1 MDEKNIFERATRHKY
16 RFPFR
21 GLCTVED
28 LWDLSVTNLDS
39 VFKELNKQ
47 QKNNSE
53 ESLLDTKSDKDVAL
67 NDMIEIVKY
76 IVAVKQK
83 EQADRILQKE
93 QKERE
98 QRIMDIIKRKEDEA
112 LEHMSIAELSNLI
125 KK

>member
-1 MDEKNIFERATRHKY
+1 MSEKNIFEQATRSKY

-28 LWDLSVTNLDS
+28 LWDLSVTNLDT
-39 VFKELNKQ
+39 VFKELNR
-47 QKNNSE
+47 QKKNSSE

-83 EQADRILQKE
+83 EQADRILS
-93 QKERE
+93 RAVSYTHLTLPTTS
-98 QRIMDIIKRKEDEA
+98 RV
-112 LEHMSIAELSNLI
+112 
-125 KK
+125 

>member
-1 MDEKNIFERATRHKY
+1 MSEKNIFEQATRNKY

-28 LWDLSVTNLDS
+28 LWDLSVTNLDT
-39 VFKELNKQ
+39 VFKELNR
-47 QKNNSE
+47 QKKNSSE

-83 EQADRILQKE
+83 EQADRILSME

-112 LEHMSIAELSNLI
+112 LENMSIAELTNMI

>member
-1 MDEKNIFERATRHKY
+1 MSEKNIFEQATRSKY

-28 LWDLSVTNLDS
+28 LWDLSVTNLDT
-39 VFKELNKQ
+39 VFKELNR
-47 QKNNSE
+47 QKKNSSE

-83 EQADRILQKE
+83 EQADRILSRE

-112 LEHMSIAELSNLI
+112 LENMSIAELTNMI

>member
-1 MDEKNIFERATRHKY
+1 MSERNIFEQAARGKY

-28 LWDLSVTNLDS
+28 LWDLNVTNLDL
-39 VFKELNKQ
+39 VFKELNR
-47 QKNNSE
+47 QKKNSSE

-67 NDMIEIVKY
+67 NDMIDIVKY

-83 EQADRILQKE
+83 EQADRILSRE

-112 LEHMSIAELSNLI
+112 LENMSIAELTNMI